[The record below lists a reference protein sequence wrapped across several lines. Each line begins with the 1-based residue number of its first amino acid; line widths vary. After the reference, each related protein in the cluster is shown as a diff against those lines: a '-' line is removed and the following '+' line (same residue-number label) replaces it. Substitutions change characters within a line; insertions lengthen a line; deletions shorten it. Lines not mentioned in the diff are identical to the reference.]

1 MGPSWQVPRAP
12 VGGRRAWAAAS
23 TDWMAQHR
31 VPATWRREVTLLA
44 CDGARPPESASN
56 LCPQG
61 IGRLAVGRPEQCHLQ
76 LLGYPTRFP
85 TWPEAASGIWAQG
98 WAGDGT

>member
-44 CDGARPPESASN
+44 CDGARPLE
-56 LCPQG
+56 
-61 IGRLAVGRPEQCHLQ
+61 LA
-76 LLGYPTRFP
+76 
-85 TWPEAASGIWAQG
+85 
-98 WAGDGT
+98 